1 MSTSDG
7 QYRIEALAKGLAV
20 LRLFDE
26 NIVELRLREICDRTG
41 MPMPTAFRVV
51 ATLEADGFLDR
62 TPDGAVRP
70 GLAALALGSAAL
82 RGSSLVQA
90 SDLPL
95 RRLAD
100 DTGETVNL
108 GVLMGDQVLY
118 VARIRNADL
127 VTANIQVGST
137 LPAIYTSM
145 GKMLLAGLTPEE
157 LAVRVTESS
166 FDAPAG
172 PNAKRTLAD
181 LHADLDRIRADGY
194 ALQDEELARGLR
206 SVAVPVRGADGGTI
220 AAINVAVSSARHDVA
235 DLRGPLLERVRVA
248 ATDIS
253 TRLGAR

>member
-1 MSTSDG
+1 MSSPDG

-26 NIVELRLREICDRTG
+26 NVVELRLREICDRTG
-41 MPMPTAFRVV
+41 MPMPTAFRIV
-51 ATLEADGFLDR
+51 ATLEADGFLEK
-62 TPDGAVRP
+62 TPEGAVRP

-82 RGSSLVQA
+82 RGSGLVQA

-118 VARIRNADL
+118 VARIRNADI

-145 GKMLLAGLTPEE
+145 GKLLLAALSDEE
-157 LAVRVTESS
+157 LAVRITEAS
-166 FDAPAG
+166 FAAPAG
-172 PNAKRTLAD
+172 PNAKKSLAE
-181 LHADLDRIRADGY
+181 LRIELDRIRTDGY
-194 ALQDEELARGLR
+194 AVQDEELARGLR
-206 SVAVPVRGADGGTI
+206 SVAVPVLGGDGVVV
-220 AAINVAVSSARHDVA
+220 AAINVAVSSARHEVA
-235 DLRGPLLERVRVA
+235 DLRGPLRERIQA
-248 ATDIS
+248 AASDIS